1 MLEDHV
7 AHLARH
13 VENTLRKHGRKIAEM
28 QFVQRRVADVAID
41 LYVLAACLSRATQA
55 IEKQGTEGAWRHVE
69 YTRIF
74 ATECR
79 ERLACNV
86 AGFEQNDDE
95 LRKDTAVRSYA
106 DMGYALDV
114 I

>member
-1 MLEDHV
+1 MP
-7 AHLARH
+7 LARDP
-13 VENTLRKHGRKIAEM
+13 G
-28 QFVQRRVADVAID
+28 
-41 LYVLAACLSRATQA
+41 
-55 IEKQGTEGAWRHVE
+55 E